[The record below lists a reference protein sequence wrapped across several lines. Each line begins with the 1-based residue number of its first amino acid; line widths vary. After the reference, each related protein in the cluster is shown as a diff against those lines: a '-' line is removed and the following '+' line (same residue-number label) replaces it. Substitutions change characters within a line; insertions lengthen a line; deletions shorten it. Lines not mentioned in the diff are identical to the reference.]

1 MYNYTID
8 NMIYYNV
15 IYIYIDN
22 IHSVCAHK
30 TIYFSYIMYIY
41 IYIWIVYY
49 QLKCHFYEHVLFFSL
64 LAMWDSQIFQAQGPP
79 IYPGA
84 GENGLDSTGKW
95 EIP

>member
-8 NMIYYNV
+8 NIIYYNV

-22 IHSVCAHK
+22 IHSVCVRIK
-30 TIYFSYIMYIY
+30 PYISAILCIY

-64 LAMWDSQIFQAQGPP
+64 LAIWDSQIFQAQ
-79 IYPGA
+79 
-84 GENGLDSTGKW
+84 
-95 EIP
+95 

>member
-8 NMIYYNV
+8 NI
-15 IYIYIDN
+15 IALYIYN

-30 TIYFSYIMYIY
+30 AIYFSYIMCVYIY

-49 QLKCHFYEHVLFFSL
+49 QLKCHFYEHVLFFYL
-64 LAMWDSQIFQAQGPP
+64 LAIWDSQIFQAQWPP

-95 EIP
+95 EIR